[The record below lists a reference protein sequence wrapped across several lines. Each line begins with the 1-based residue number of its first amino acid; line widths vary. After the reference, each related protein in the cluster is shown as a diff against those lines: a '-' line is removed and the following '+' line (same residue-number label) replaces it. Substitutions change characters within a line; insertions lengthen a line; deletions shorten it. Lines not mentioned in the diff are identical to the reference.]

1 MKNKTNTY
9 VILASLLTLLSIGGF
24 VYMVNYI
31 DGLTQKSALLFGEI
45 EIKEAKL
52 RNIQNINKSAEK
64 TTEDRET
71 IMNHF
76 VKADSSIDFVSMLEL
91 TAANFALKHSINS
104 IENTEME
111 NLATQDKQLLRI
123 SMTLTGGWRNVLKF
137 LTYVESLPY
146 ALYIEKVE
154 LSSEGGVADVT
165 STVASTQSASSTGEN
180 KTLVARQS
188 NWKLNI
194 TFSVVKVKDKK

>member
-76 VKADSSIDFVSMLEL
+76 VKADSSIDFVSMLES

-111 NLATQDKQLLRI
+111 SLATQDKQLLRI

-154 LSSEGGVADVT
+154 LSSEGGVADVA
-165 STVASTQSASSTGEN
+165 STVVSTQSASSTGEN